1 MARATAAQIKEAVD
15 DYLTSK
21 EPLREVA
28 KRHNVCYATLS
39 RWVDS
44 IPNAREEDI
53 KRRRDISNIL
63 DVKFLQEYDELQISY
78 GRMMITLPRADLM
91 RRLDMLFK
99 VGLPDTYI
107 DYSGKET
114 SMGIHKG

>member
-1 MARATAAQIKEAVD
+1 MPRATAAQIKEAVD
-15 DYLTSK
+15 DYITSN
-21 EPLREVA
+21 ESLRVVA
-28 KRHNVCYATLS
+28 ARHNISFVTLN
-39 RWVDS
+39 RWVES
-44 IPNAREEDI
+44 TPGIREEDARR
-53 KRRRDISNIL
+53 KRDQTKIA
-63 DVKFLQEYDELQISY
+63 DVKYIQEHDELQISY

-114 SMGIHKG
+114 SIGIRKG